1 MITGLRGLSRS
12 IPLALLAFV
21 ALAAIA
27 GQARAGPVILM
38 GIDPE
43 DEGLGGHGPVAIYA
57 GVVEALLA
65 DVTNGRAGGILVV
78 GGGKQRGDE
87 VTAFWDAVGVLT
99 GAPITYANG
108 GAIAAVSFASFA
120 MIAVASAG
128 DPPGA
133 VGGLTDAENA
143 LLAARRGDIADFV
156 NAGGGLL
163 GLSQNGLA
171 VPYGYVAAIGAVS
184 TLGHFTEK
192 DIEATPEGEAV
203 GLDDTS
209 LDVGFWHDA
218 FVRFPPFFR
227 VLATYPAFRNLPA
240 AIGGESVEIVAM
252 REGLPRPYFGGREA
266 ANPAASSTHFFKDTS
281 VL

>member
-1 MITGLRGLSRS
+1 MVVGVRGLNRT
-12 IPLALLAFV
+12 IRVAVLALF

-43 DEGLGGHGPVAIYA
+43 DGGLSGHGPLAIYA
-57 GVVEALLA
+57 GIVEALLA
-65 DVTNGRAGGILVV
+65 DVANGSAGGILVV
-78 GGGKQRGDE
+78 GGGKQLGDE
-87 VTAFWDAVGVLT
+87 VTAFWDAMGVLT

-108 GAIAAVSFASFA
+108 AAIAAAPFASFT
-120 MIAVASAG
+120 MVAVASAG

-133 VGGLTDAENA
+133 TGGLTDAENA
-143 LLAARRGDIADFV
+143 LLAARQGDIAEFV

-163 GLSQNGLA
+163 GFSQNGLA
-171 VPYGYVAAIGAVS
+171 VPYGYVAEIGPVS
-184 TLGHFTEK
+184 TLGHFSER

-209 LDVGFWHDA
+209 LDVAFWHDA

-227 VLATYPAFRNLPA
+227 VLATYPEFRNLPA
-240 AIGGESVEIVAM
+240 AIGGDSAKIVAS
-252 REGLPRPYFGGREA
+252 R
-266 ANPAASSTHFFKDTS
+266 
-281 VL
+281 

>member
-1 MITGLRGLSRS
+1 MIARFPGLRRL
-12 IPLALLAFV
+12 ICAALLSFA
-21 ALAAIA
+21 ALASVT
-27 GQARAGPVILM
+27 GPARAGPVILM

-65 DVTNGRAGGILVV
+65 DVTNGSAGGILVI

-108 GAIAAVSFASFA
+108 AAIAAAPFGAFA
-120 MIAVASAG
+120 MLAVASAG

-133 VGGLTDAENA
+133 VGGLTNAENA
-143 LLAARRGDIADFV
+143 LLASRRDDIASFV

-163 GLSQNGLA
+163 GLSQNGLVA
-171 VPYGYVAAIGAVS
+171 PYGYMAGIGAIS
-184 TLGHFTEK
+184 TLGHFTER
-192 DIEATPEGEAV
+192 DIEATAAGEAV
-203 GLDDTS
+203 GLDDIS

-227 VLATYPAFRNLPA
+227 VLATYPEFRNLPA
-240 AIGGESVEIVAM
+240 AIGGESVEIVAS
-252 REGLPRPYFGGREA
+252 R
-266 ANPAASSTHFFKDTS
+266 
-281 VL
+281 